1 MAKPPEKRPTLLK
14 NLAGRVAEKYEELTQ
29 PKVSHPFQTRRQQHV
44 RRDKTTSTGFA
55 GLSPEM
61 RALLET
67 SKISKEETLRN
78 PEAVL
83 SVLRFQLKGGLEHKP
98 PSRETL
104 NAKVQQAVS
113 FKEENPFLVY
123 RKVKTLGKGGN
134 GVVYEVMKR
143 NTNKQYAIK
152 VLPKELLEYVKN
164 EIGFQ
169 ALSQHRN
176 IVEVK
181 ETYIYKTEIYMVLEF
196 MPAGS
201 ITKMLSQ
208 GAQFQEPVIAYVCKE
223 VLTGLD
229 YMHKR
234 FTIHRDLKGDNI
246 LVDFKGGVKLADFGF
261 TTGLTTTSMTRTSLV
276 GTPYW

>member
-1 MAKPPEKRPTLLK
+1 MAQPHEKKPTLLK

-29 PKVSHPFQTRRQQHV
+29 PKVSHPFQTRLQQHV
-44 RRDKTTSTGFA
+44 RRDKNSSTGFS

-61 RALLET
+61 RVLLQT

-83 SVLRFQLKGGLEHKP
+83 SVLRFQLKGGLHHKP

-104 NAKVQQAVS
+104 DAKVQAAVML
-113 FKEENPFLVY
+113 KEENPFLHY
-123 RKVKTLGKGGN
+123 RKVKPLGKGGN
-134 GVVYEVMKR
+134 GIVYEVMKR
-143 NTNKQYAIK
+143 SSKKQYAIK
-152 VLPKELLEYVKN
+152 VLPKELLEFVKN

-169 ALSQHRN
+169 ALSKHRN
-176 IVEVK
+176 IVQVIESYVFKEEV
-181 ETYIYKTEIYMVLEF
+181 YMVLEF

-201 ITKMLSQ
+201 ITKMLSK
-208 GAQFQEPVIAYVCKE
+208 GAQFQEPVIGFVCRE
-223 VLTGLD
+223 VLVGLEF
-229 YMHKR
+229 MHKR
-234 FTIHRDLKGDNI
+234 FTIHRDLKGDNVLI
-246 LVDFKGGVKLADFGF
+246 DFKGNVKLADFGF